1 MCPIWG
7 DIWAVPLHQLLFRF
21 SLKASEQQV
30 PEFQNEA
37 PSLSFFSWGG
47 TRLGLLWAYLYLF
60 FFSSLCFHFEESNQP
75 SHNRGCIGTAETCL
89 LCRLPPKSK
98 WRLLGKKK
106 KTEVL
111 YKEKKD
117 TWAVGL
123 LYWPETKQGFH
134 PPLVKL
140 WLIGLEK
147 DPLNSFHKKL
157 KERKLILL
165 HPT

>member
-1 MCPIWG
+1 MF
-7 DIWAVPLHQLLFRF
+7 ALQ
-21 SLKASEQQV
+21 ASTQIQMKV
-30 PEFQNEA
+30 I
-37 PSLSFFSWGG
+37 
-47 TRLGLLWAYLYLF
+47 R
-60 FFSSLCFHFEESNQP
+60 
-75 SHNRGCIGTAETCL
+75 
-89 LCRLPPKSK
+89 
-98 WRLLGKKK
+98 KK

-147 DPLNSFHKKL
+147 DPLNSFRKKL

-165 HPT
+165 HPTYSKENWYILKW

>member
-106 KTEVL
+106 KNRGSL
-111 YKEKKD
+111 
-117 TWAVGL
+117 
-123 LYWPETKQGFH
+123 QG
-134 PPLVKL
+134 
-140 WLIGLEK
+140 
-147 DPLNSFHKKL
+147 
-157 KERKLILL
+157 KERHLGSRIAVLTRDKAGIPP
-165 HPT
+165 PTCETVVNWVGEGSLEQLS